1 VALVATPEEMAVA
14 ETMEALPVVAATGIP
29 LAAVLVNR
37 RTPPVFPRGVATIAR
52 SLDPARAA
60 RLATDAGAPVGAADT
75 RALMED
81 ARTVAARHRRER
93 HLVEELA
100 AAGTLVEL
108 PDLSDT
114 PPEDR
119 VAALA
124 GRLSPGGGGPGGRH
138 LDGAAPRKRPTTD
151 PAGGAAEEA
160 SPGADRPRPLAD
172 QRLGHALAE
181 TRIVVVCGSGGVG
194 KTT

>member
-1 VALVATPEEMAVA
+1 MPQPQGA
-14 ETMEALPVVAATGIP
+14 E
-29 LAAVLVNR
+29 LAAVRAR
-37 RTPPVFPRGVATIAR
+37 R
-52 SLDPARAA
+52 D
-60 RLATDAGAPVGAADT
+60 
-75 RALMED
+75 
-81 ARTVAARHRRER
+81 
-93 HLVEELA
+93 ELKA
-100 AAGTLVEL
+100 KYLR
-108 PDLSDT
+108 
-114 PPEDR
+114 PEDR

-181 TRIVVVCGSGGVG
+181 TRIATAWLISTII
-194 KTT
+194 TTSRCAAHTC